1 MSIITVMLLKY
12 SINDK
17 SDELDDKC
25 NSGNNAYIIMTV
37 WINSIVR
44 IVLQQKDFW
53 SVLVWRKRC
62 FN

>member
-1 MSIITVMLLKY
+1 MSIITVVLLKY

-37 WINSIVR
+37 
-44 IVLQQKDFW
+44 
-53 SVLVWRKRC
+53 
-62 FN
+62 

>member
-17 SDELDDKC
+17 SDELDDNC

-37 WINSIVR
+37 
-44 IVLQQKDFW
+44 
-53 SVLVWRKRC
+53 
-62 FN
+62 